1 MVITIPLVLL
11 LAAVLALL
19 LRFRALGTGAAVA
32 AVLFGFY
39 LAGTGAADT
48 VNQLVTAV
56 TGALAGTGR

>member
-11 LAAVLALL
+11 LAAALAAL
-19 LRFRALGTGAAVA
+19 LRFKALGAGAAVV

-39 LAGTGAADT
+39 LAATDASDT

-56 TGALAGTGR
+56 TDALADTGH